1 MQWQFCEN
9 LFKSLIKKLLLQPYI
24 NAALDLDIEL
34 IFYALERTLK
44 GEWIF
49 A

>member
-1 MQWQFCEN
+1 MTVLWKLVQI
-9 LFKSLIKKLLLQPYI
+9 SHKKLLLQPYI